1 MAELHSEP
9 NSGESKEPKKIKT
22 SKTPMLDS
30 FGRDL
35 TKAAEEGKL
44 DPVIGRDIEI
54 QRISQILSRR
64 KKNNPILIGESGSG
78 KTALAEGLAQKII
91 QRKVSRT
98 LFNKRIISL
107 DISSIV
113 AGTKYRGQFEERM
126 KAIIDELEN
135 NKDVILFMDEI
146 HTIVGAGSSSG
157 SLDAANIFKPA
168 LSRGGIQCIG
178 ATTIDE
184 YKKSI
189 EKDGALER
197 RFQKVVVNPTSI
209 EDTILILNQL
219 KSKYEEHH
227 HVKFTDAAIEACV
240 NLSERYIN
248 DRHLPDKAIDI
259 MDEAGSRVYINN
271 IDVPKE
277 ITEIEEK
284 LSKLKDDKNVAVK
297 TQKFETAAELRDIE
311 KRLIE
316 ELDEHKLKWENDIK
330 SVQYTVDEELI
341 SDVVSM
347 ITGIPVNKINNSDSE
362 RLKNLE
368 ANFNKLVIGQEEA
381 IKRIAR
387 AVKRSRTGMKD
398 PNKPIS
404 FIFSGSTGVG
414 KSYLAK
420 TLANLMYGGEDS
432 MIRVDMS
439 EYGEKIAVSRLI
451 GAAPGYVGYEE
462 GGQLTEKVRR
472 KPYSVILFDE
482 IEKAHPDVFNLLLQ
496 ILDDGRLTDSFGRT
510 ANFSNCIIILTTN
523 AGATQFKE
531 FGSGIG
537 LGMKKDKESQYDNMK
552 GIMET
557 ALKKQFKPEF
567 LNRIDDIVVFKQLQK
582 EDVRSIVDLNIGK
595 LITRL
600 NKTGG
605 HVIEVSERLKEHI
618 CSIGFDKEYGARPL
632 NRAIQKCIEDNI
644 SDYMIDNYKMESLNI
659 LVDIENDEIKIVE
672 KV

>member
-9 NSGESKEPKKIKT
+9 NSGEFKEPKKIKT

-35 TKAAEEGKL
+35 TKNAAEGKL
-44 DPVIGRDIEI
+44 DPVIGRDKEIE
-54 QRISQILSRR
+54 RISQILSRR

-91 QRKVSRT
+91 QRKVNRT
-98 LFNKRIISL
+98 LLNKRIISL
-107 DISSIV
+107 DISSII

-126 KAIIDELEN
+126 KGIIDELEN

-168 LSRGGIQCIG
+168 LSRGLIQCIG

-184 YKKSI
+184 YRKTI

-197 RFQKVVVNPTSI
+197 RFQKVVVNPTST
-209 EDTILILNQL
+209 EDTIKILQQL

-227 HVKFTDAAIEACV
+227 HVKYTEAALIACV
-240 NLSERYIN
+240 NLSERFIN

-271 IDVPKE
+271 IDVPKD
-277 ITEIEEK
+277 IINIEENLVK
-284 LSKLKDDKNVAVK
+284 LQEEKNVAVK
-297 TQKFETAAELRDIE
+297 TQKFEVAAKLRDNE
-311 KRLIE
+311 KKMKDN
-316 ELDEHKLKWENDIK
+316 LDELLLNWENEIK
-330 SVQYTVDEELI
+330 NVQYTVDEDLI
-341 SDVVSM
+341 ADVVSM
-347 ITGIPVNKINNSDSE
+347 ITGIPVNKIEKNDAE

-368 ANFNKLVIGQEEA
+368 ENFNKLVIGQEEA
-381 IKRIAR
+381 IKRISR

-439 EYGEKIAVSRLI
+439 EYGEKISVSRLI

-496 ILDDGRLTDSFGRT
+496 ILDDGRLTDSLGRT
-510 ANFSNCIIILTTN
+510 VNFSNCIIILTTN

-537 LGMKKDKESQYDNMK
+537 LGLKKDTESQYENMK
-552 GIMET
+552 SIMEV

-582 EDVRSIVDLNIGK
+582 EDVRSIVDLNISK
-595 LITRL
+595 LLNRL
-600 NKTGG
+600 NKTSG
-605 HVIEVSERLKEHI
+605 HVIEISEKLKEHI
-618 CSIGFDKEYGARPL
+618 CSIGFDKDYGARPL
-632 NRAIQKCIEDNI
+632 NRAIQ
-644 SDYMIDNYKMESLNI
+644 
-659 LVDIENDEIKIVE
+659 
-672 KV
+672 